1 MMNSKSISLLV
12 AFMCSAP
19 LALAGPTATEAYLE
33 IHQKELAAKSY
44 EDLTKLRSKSSIAN
58 DKAISAEE
66 KVALFPLFQ
75 ATMPTK
81 VKVLK
86 ESIDGNKATLDVEV
100 PAVAPANG
108 MVEHTTGT
116 VTLELE
122 DGQWKLFK
130 ESWHAKAESVPN

>member
-1 MMNSKSISLLV
+1 MVNSKCISLLA
-12 AFMCSAP
+12 AFMCSASM
-19 LALAGPTATEAYLE
+19 ALAGPSATEAYMEL
-33 IHQKELAAKSY
+33 HQKELAAKSY

-58 DKAISAEE
+58 DKQISAEE

-86 ESIDGNKATLDVEV
+86 ENIEGNKATLDIEV

-130 ESWHAKAESVPN
+130 ESWQSKAESVAH